1 MILWGLVAM
10 AGIVI
15 FVGVP
20 IWLLQWIS
28 SDDGVEQERAR
39 ERFRAEQEGRGLRR
53 AGKLTPR

>member
-1 MILWGLVAM
+1 M